1 MQTTYRYIICTI
13 LTSLGVSQQL
23 DISTLERLVIEQ
35 NLELLSN
42 SKQIEIAKGQL
53 EQSRILP
60 NPIMKFESG
69 TGVEFETTG
78 MISQTIILGKKRKLK
93 IKLNEL
99 YFNKERLEYEILKQ
113 AKLTEVFKAFVSILH
128 LQEILILQ
136 KDRIT
141 VADNLMNAV
150 SRKVEAGKL
159 SPAEKSRARIQLFQE
174 RLKLRS
180 IEKSLQT
187 AWNSISVLWGDEKSP
202 FNQAIGDLSLLRDIP
217 ILISLEMAPDIQ
229 IFKLSLD
236 IQQQKIQ
243 SEKAE
248 AIPDLDLGAGLKR
261 SNIQR
266 NTFQVGLSIP
276 LPIFNRNQGNIKSAI
291 SELEQA
297 QLELKRIESQLKT
310 DVSNFQAQL
319 ENLVSEIT
327 IIDDD
332 IIPEAQN
339 ACTIITDGYLNGRF
353 TYLDVVNS
361 QEMWFQSREQYVNA
375 LKDYHTNLFELERIT
390 GNTNYTNFK
399 EKN

>member
-136 KDRIT
+136 KDRIS

-291 SELEQA
+291 LELEQA

-339 ACTIITDGYLNGRF
+339 AYTIITDGYLNGRF

-375 LKDYHTNLFELERIT
+375 LKDYHTNLFELDRIT

>member
-291 SELEQA
+291 LELEQA

-339 ACTIITDGYLNGRF
+339 AYTIITDGYLNGRF

-375 LKDYHTNLFELERIT
+375 LKDYHTNLFELDRIT

>member
-136 KDRIT
+136 KDRIS

-339 ACTIITDGYLNGRF
+339 AYTIITDGYLNGRF

-375 LKDYHTNLFELERIT
+375 LKDYHTNLFELDRIT

>member
-1 MQTTYRYIICTI
+1 
-13 LTSLGVSQQL
+13 VSQQL

-291 SELEQA
+291 LELEQA

-339 ACTIITDGYLNGRF
+339 AYTIITDGYLNGRF

-375 LKDYHTNLFELERIT
+375 LKDYHTNLFELDRIT

>member
-13 LTSLGVSQQL
+13 ITSLAVSQQL
-23 DISTLERLVIEQ
+23 DILTLERLVIKQ
-35 NLELLSN
+35 NLKLLSI

-60 NPIMKFESG
+60 NPIIEFESG

-78 MISQTIILGKKRKLK
+78 MISQTIILSKKRKLK

-99 YFNKERLEYEILKQ
+99 YFNKEQLEYEILKQ
-113 AKLTEVFKAFVSILH
+113 AKLTESFNTFTSILH

-136 KDRIT
+136 KDRIS
-141 VADNLMNAV
+141 VAENLMNAV

-187 AWNSISVLWGDEKSP
+187 DWNSISVLLGDKKSP
-202 FNQAIGDLSLLRDIP
+202 FKHAIGDLSLLRDIP
-217 ILISLEMAPDIQ
+217 ILISLEKAPDIQ
-229 IFKLSLD
+229 IFKLSID

-248 AIPDLDLGAGLKR
+248 VIPDLDLGAGLKHR
-261 SNIQR
+261 NTPR
-266 NTFQVGLSIP
+266 NTFQVRLSIP

-297 QLELKRIESQLKT
+297 QLELKMIESQLKT
-310 DVSNFQAQL
+310 DVSNFQTEL
-319 ENLVSEIT
+319 ENLVLEIT
-327 IIDDD
+327 ILDDD

-339 ACTIITDGYLNGRF
+339 AYTIITDGYLNGRF

-361 QEMWFQSREQYVNA
+361 QEMWFQSREQYMNA
-375 LKDYHTNLFELERIT
+375 LKDYHTNLFELDRIT
-390 GNTNYTNFK
+390 GNTNYTNFR

>member
-339 ACTIITDGYLNGRF
+339 AYTIITDGYLNGRF

-375 LKDYHTNLFELERIT
+375 LKDYHTNLFELDRIT

>member
-180 IEKSLQT
+180 IENSLQT

-291 SELEQA
+291 LELEQA

-339 ACTIITDGYLNGRF
+339 AYTIITDGYLNGRF

-375 LKDYHTNLFELERIT
+375 LKDYHTNLFELDRIT